1 MSDVKFPHVKVQL
14 VGQDGNAYAIL
25 ARVKKALHDGGACRC
40 SVEDFLKEAMS
51 GDYDNLLRVVMQ
63 WVAVD
68 EEGDEE

>member
-1 MSDVKFPHVKVQL
+1 MMDVKFPQVKVQL
-14 VGQDGNAYAIL
+14 VGEDGNAFAIL
-25 ARVKKALHDGGACRC
+25 GRVGKALRRGG
-40 SVEDFLKEAMS
+40 VEKAEIDQFYAEAQA